1 MNIGVIIQARMG
13 SARRPGK
20 VLHAIAGQPL
30 LQYLVQ
36 RIQRCETLPNIVI
49 ATSDTVAD
57 DVVETFCER
66 CGLVCRRGSLTNV
79 ASRLYDVFREFGWD
93 YAVRL
98 SGDSPLL
105 DQRLIQ
111 QAVKLAGRSVD
122 LVTNVWPRT
131 FPRGQSVEVIRSA
144 TFLDVYQHMRLD
156 EDFEHV
162 TKFFYR
168 NAEQFNIV
176 NFRAQQD
183 YNHIHLAVDTPHDME
198 IVAGIIAAMDRPHWQ
213 YRWEEL
219 VPMVRQQRELKD
231 WRAA

>member
-13 SARRPGK
+13 SMRLPGK

-36 RIQRCETLPNIVI
+36 RIRRCETLPNVVI
-49 ATSDTVAD
+49 ATSDTASD
-57 DVVETFCER
+57 DAIETFCER
-66 CGLVCRRGSLTNV
+66 YGVACRRGALTNV
-79 ASRLYDVFREFGWD
+79 ASRFYDIFHEFGWD

-98 SGDSPLL
+98 SGDSPVL
-105 DQRLIQ
+105 DQRLIL
-111 QAVKLAGRSVD
+111 QAVRLAERSVD
-122 LVTNVWPRT
+122 LVTNVLPRT
-131 FPRGQSVEVIRSA
+131 FPHGQSVEVIRSA
-144 TFLDVYQHMRLD
+144 TFLDVYQQMRVD
-156 EDFEHV
+156 EDVEHV
-162 TKFFYR
+162 TNFFYR

-183 YNHIHLAVDTPHDME
+183 YSHIHLAVDTPHDME
-198 IVAGIIAAMDRPHWQ
+198 IVAGMIAAMDRPHWQ

-219 VPMVRQQRELKD
+219 VPMVRQQRKLKE